1 MPHVVVIGAGIT
13 GVTSAYELM
22 RLGYQVTV
30 IDRHLYPAMETSY
43 ANGGQLS
50 ASNAEV
56 WNQKATVLKGLKW
69 MSQKSAPLL
78 LNPAFDLHKYGWLIE
93 FLSNI
98 RHYEYNTQETV
109 SLALLARKRLFEIA
123 EQEQIDFNLE
133 KRGILHFYHNKAD
146 FDFAIRVN
154 DLLCQGG
161 LERYQVSLDEIRQIE
176 PSLTGQY
183 YAGFYCPG
191 DATGDIHKFT
201 VGLAQVTMQQGVR
214 YIFGRDVQDIQLD
227 AQQVQLSY
235 LPAIED
241 PLADQP
247 MVETLHADAVLI
259 CGGVSSYQLAR
270 QVGDRVNVYPVK
282 GYSITVNLQDEQSQ
296 KQAPWVSLLDES
308 AKIVTSRLGTDR
320 LRIAGTA
327 EFNGYNRDIRHDR
340 IQPLVRWVQRN
351 FDISTESVVPW
362 AGLRPMMP
370 NMMPV
375 IRQGQH
381 PRVFYNTGHGHLGW
395 TLSAATALMISQEI
409 AQHYPVT
416 G

>member
-176 PSLTGQY
+176 PSLTG
-183 YAGFYCPG
+183 
-191 DATGDIHKFT
+191 
-201 VGLAQVTMQQGVR
+201 
-214 YIFGRDVQDIQLD
+214 
-227 AQQVQLSY
+227 
-235 LPAIED
+235 
-241 PLADQP
+241 
-247 MVETLHADAVLI
+247 
-259 CGGVSSYQLAR
+259 
-270 QVGDRVNVYPVK
+270 
-282 GYSITVNLQDEQSQ
+282 
-296 KQAPWVSLLDES
+296 
-308 AKIVTSRLGTDR
+308 
-320 LRIAGTA
+320 
-327 EFNGYNRDIRHDR
+327 
-340 IQPLVRWVQRN
+340 
-351 FDISTESVVPW
+351 
-362 AGLRPMMP
+362 
-370 NMMPV
+370 
-375 IRQGQH
+375 
-381 PRVFYNTGHGHLGW
+381 
-395 TLSAATALMISQEI
+395 
-409 AQHYPVT
+409 
-416 G
+416 